1 MRVSTDADADAGE
14 PQPPL
19 IPDDTRCLSL
29 TSYLRLPKDK
39 ANGFDLIL
47 GFLNFGLGNDSTN
60 GDVFD
65 LDSSSMAH
73 PSIKNDASFNPYSPS
88 KKLRIS

>member
-1 MRVSTDADADAGE
+1 MMGVSTDADADAGE

-29 TSYLRLPKDK
+29 TSYLRLPMDK

-47 GFLNFGLGNDSTN
+47 GLLNLGIVSTD
-60 GDVFD
+60 GDVFN
-65 LDSSSMAH
+65 LSSSSMAH
-73 PSIKNDASFNPYSPS
+73 PSIKNDASFNA
-88 KKLRIS
+88 